1 MTRTV
6 RGILFDV
13 GGVLLTIDHA
23 RLAEEATALAGGGA
37 PGTALFERAEWRAR
51 VWLDEYLR
59 TAVTESST
67 TRRRY
72 MKYVWDDA
80 WVAAGRV
87 PSDGL
92 FEVWARRVEDLH
104 RRINIWRRRPDDA
117 VGALRC
123 LADRG
128 YVMGVVSNAD
138 GRVAAL
144 LAEAGLD
151 GFFATVLDS
160 SVEGVEKPDPEI
172 FRRALGRLDLE
183 PAQTLYVGDFHA
195 IDVRGARG
203 AGLGAVLMDPGG
215 FWTVTDV
222 PRVRSLTDLAGRV
235 DRIAAGTPSP
245 WTP

>member
-1 MTRTV
+1 MTRTL

-23 RLAEEATALAGGGA
+23 RLAGEAAAVAGAAPDTAA
-37 PGTALFERAEWRAR
+37 FERAEWRAR

-59 TAVTESST
+59 DAVTEAAT
-67 TRRRY
+67 TRLRY

-80 WVAAGRV
+80 WVTAGGA
-87 PSDGL
+87 PADGL
-92 FEVWARRVEDLH
+92 FDVWARRVEDLH

-117 VGALRC
+117 VAALGH
-123 LADRG
+123 LTTRG
-128 YVMGVVSNAD
+128 YVLGVISNAD

-151 GFFATVLDS
+151 GFFGTILDS
-160 SVEGVEKPDPEI
+160 AVEGVEKPDPEI
-172 FRRALGRLDLE
+172 FRRALGRLHLE
-183 PAQTLYVGDFHA
+183 PSQTLYVGDFHA

-222 PRVRSLTDLAGRV
+222 PRVRSLTDLADRV
-235 DRIAAGTPSP
+235 DGIAAGTPSP
-245 WTP
+245 WIP